1 MGFIFLWSTK
11 LTEFFIITRLF
22 KRIISF
28 VSGILD
34 NVQYIKELGVDAV
47 WLNPIYPTEDVDF
60 GYDITDMKNIYSLLG
75 NMSVFEELVTKLH
88 QEGDYWYLKIF

>member
-1 MGFIFLWSTK
+1 M
-11 LTEFFIITRLF
+11 
-22 KRIISF
+22 
-28 VSGILD
+28 
-34 NVQYIKELGVDAV
+34 DAV

-88 QEGDYWYLKIF
+88 QEGDY